1 MSNLLKYRAPS
12 QISDAHSE
20 IALYYRSIKKIC
32 RNCHAKLPIDSDN
45 CRKCH
50 NTDLRLKHKLRAY
63 NGHHDLGNGGHGLNE
78 LRTIDLK
85 NLRNKFKKV

>member
-32 RNCHAKLPIDSDN
+32 RNCHAKLPIDSDK

-50 NTDLRLKHKLRAY
+50 NTDLRLKHKLRAC
-63 NGHHDLGNGGHGLNE
+63 NGGNGDYGLNE

-85 NLRNKFKKV
+85 NVRNKFKKV